1 MNLQFPL
8 KKYKNENVLLL
19 SNIIVMLNNI
29 LYFITLIFL
38 YHFINIKMQIR
49 IEQFKIRLYYE
60 SSDNVE
66 AYLSI
71 LCQAV
76 DNNFFFS

>member
-1 MNLQFPL
+1 
-8 KKYKNENVLLL
+8 
-19 SNIIVMLNNI
+19 MLNNI
-29 LYFITLIFL
+29 LYFITSIFL
-38 YHFINIKMQIR
+38 YHFINIKMQIH

-71 LCQAV
+71 LGQAA
-76 DNNFFFS
+76 DNNFFSPDCECLAK